1 MKHLYTLLFALS
13 IILINPWGSSR
24 GEIWTHPKVFAVL
37 LITLLNFSILW
48 TKRFD
53 IIIPRHWKISKLLWE
68 IFLGI
73 GLISTMFS
81 PFPLRSLFGQNEMG
95 DGWLYWLLIA
105 AFTLSNTL
113 LLRHCLSIAIPQIQ
127 GLLIGG
133 VILALSIFPQVLN
146 WKIDYTVTTA
156 QLLRDN
162 ILVSTIFQA
171 QQPIGLYSHR
181 GHAAFV
187 LAAVVILAIVA
198 WQWRWISDRNFII
211 CLVLII
217 PALLLTQT
225 RAAVLALL
233 VATAYLLG
241 RKYYKLL
248 IPVAL
253 ICLVVIGITTSTRQ
267 IAGLPAIKQITS
279 DRIYLWQLSGLGIVQ
294 RPLLGWGFDGFGIA
308 YPYIYNQQW
317 TPRIVQLNEFS
328 FDYVNKEGQVG
339 TKPIISSKAHN
350 LILDKILSV
359 GVAGMLCYGALLS
372 FCLWRV
378 MLSPSRGMEVVAY
391 CYLLFTLT
399 WFECAQ
405 FTYLAWWALS
415 FNVRNEENNR
425 SAT

>member
-1 MKHLYTLLFALS
+1 ML
-13 IILINPWGSSR
+13 
-24 GEIWTHPKVFAVL
+24 
-37 LITLLNFSILW
+37 
-48 TKRFD
+48 
-53 IIIPRHWKISKLLWE
+53 
-68 IFLGI
+68 
-73 GLISTMFS
+73 
-81 PFPLRSLFGQNEMG
+81 
-95 DGWLYWLLIA
+95 
-105 AFTLSNTL
+105 
-113 LLRHCLSIAIPQIQ
+113 
-127 GLLIGG
+127 
-133 VILALSIFPQVLN
+133 
-146 WKIDYTVTTA
+146 
-156 QLLRDN
+156 
-162 ILVSTIFQA
+162 
-171 QQPIGLYSHR
+171 
-181 GHAAFV
+181 
-187 LAAVVILAIVA
+187 
-198 WQWRWISDRNFII
+198 
-211 CLVLII
+211 
-217 PALLLTQT
+217 
-225 RAAVLALL
+225 LALL
-233 VATAYLLG
+233 IATAYLLG

-253 ICLVVIGITTSTRQ
+253 VCLVVIGITTSTRQ

-308 YPYIYNQQW
+308 YPYIYNQKW

-350 LILDKILSV
+350 LILDAILSV

-378 MLSPSRGMEVVAY
+378 MLSSSRGMEVVAY

>member
-1 MKHLYTLLFALS
+1 M
-13 IILINPWGSSR
+13 
-24 GEIWTHPKVFAVL
+24 
-37 LITLLNFSILW
+37 
-48 TKRFD
+48 
-53 IIIPRHWKISKLLWE
+53 
-68 IFLGI
+68 
-73 GLISTMFS
+73 
-81 PFPLRSLFGQNEMG
+81 
-95 DGWLYWLLIA
+95 
-105 AFTLSNTL
+105 
-113 LLRHCLSIAIPQIQ
+113 
-127 GLLIGG
+127 
-133 VILALSIFPQVLN
+133 ILAFSIFPQVLN
-146 WKIDYTVTTA
+146 WKIDYTATSG